1 MRYIEYIYLIL
12 AGMSFTFMV
21 TEYEHLNGYR
31 VGFVLLSMGMFAF
44 MFTFRRSQRIRFEK
58 IEAEQMEE
66 MENDLADWAEEQ
78 DQAHAAKT
86 TRRSD
91 EEQQS

>member
-21 TEYEHLNGYR
+21 TEYERLNGYR
-31 VGFVLLSMGMFAF
+31 MGFVLLAMGIFAF

-66 MENDLADWAEEQ
+66 MEKELAEWAEEQ
-78 DQAHAAKT
+78 DEAHAARQAK
-86 TRRSD
+86 RS
-91 EEQQS
+91 EEESQS

>member
-12 AGMSFTFMV
+12 SGMSFTFLV
-21 TEYEHLNGYR
+21 TEFDRLNGVR
-31 VGFVLLSMGMFAF
+31 IGFVLLSVGIFAF

-66 MENDLADWAEEQ
+66 MEKELADWAEEQ
-78 DQAHAAKT
+78 EEAHSNKAAA
-86 TRRSD
+86 RSD
-91 EEQQS
+91 EDQQA

>member
-12 AGMSFTFMV
+12 SGMSFTFMV
-21 TEYEHLNGYR
+21 TEYERLNGFR
-31 VGFVLLSMGMFAF
+31 IGFVLLSMGIFAF

-66 MENDLADWAEEQ
+66 MEKELADWAEEQ
-78 DQAHAAKT
+78 EEAHTNKTAA
-86 TRRSD
+86 RS
-91 EEQQS
+91 EEDQQS

>member
-21 TEYEHLNGYR
+21 TEYERLSGYR
-31 VGFVLLSMGMFAF
+31 MGFVLFSMGIFAF

-66 MENDLADWAEEQ
+66 MEKELADWAEEQ
-78 DQAHAAKT
+78 EEVHTNKT
-86 TRRSD
+86 AVRS
-91 EEQQS
+91 EEDQQS

>member
-12 AGMSFTFMV
+12 SGMSFTFLV
-21 TEYEHLNGYR
+21 TEYERLNGFR
-31 VGFVLLSMGMFAF
+31 IGFVLLSMGIFAF

-66 MENDLADWAEEQ
+66 MEKELADWAEEQ
-78 DQAHAAKT
+78 EEAHSNKAAG
-86 TRRSD
+86 RSD

>member
-21 TEYEHLNGYR
+21 TEYERLSGYR
-31 VGFVLLSMGMFAF
+31 MGFVLLAMGIFAF

-66 MENDLADWAEEQ
+66 MEKELADWAEEQ
-78 DQAHAAKT
+78 EQAHASKAT
-86 TRRSD
+86 ERSD
-91 EEQQS
+91 QDMQS